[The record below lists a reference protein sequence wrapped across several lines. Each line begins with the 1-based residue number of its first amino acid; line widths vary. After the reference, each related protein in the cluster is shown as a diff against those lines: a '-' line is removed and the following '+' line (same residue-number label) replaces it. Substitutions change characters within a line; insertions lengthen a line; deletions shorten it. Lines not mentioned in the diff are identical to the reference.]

1 MSGSRSF
8 LSQLNVFNK
17 DNYEISTDSKTLDT
31 DANPTGTSDD
41 NRSVETGEHFD
52 VELDK
57 GSKKLGLI
65 SCIGLIC
72 NRMLGTGIFA
82 VSSTIYTL
90 SGSVGLALIL
100 SLIHI

>member
-1 MSGSRSF
+1 MSGTRSF

-17 DNYEISTDSKTLDT
+17 ENYKFTSEAKNQEGSESGVSNYDDS
-31 DANPTGTSDD
+31 G
-41 NRSVETGEHFD
+41 SVENGEHFD

-57 GSKKLGLI
+57 GSKKLGLV

-82 VSSTIYTL
+82 VSSTI
-90 SGSVGLALIL
+90 
-100 SLIHI
+100 